1 MGISFS
7 NPSLKLTIVHEVA
20 ALLALALM
28 QRGIIK
34 ET

>member
-1 MGISFS
+1 MGISFG

-20 ALLALALM
+20 ALLALVVM
-28 QRGIIK
+28 QRGNIK